1 MSLSQYFAVSCSSAN
16 PCLHVRFEQFDRGD
30 EEMSWLAPLVVR
42 PYPGRARHRV
52 ASIYCTPHA
61 ASSSISFRRIVSAIR
76 LAAPFHFS
84 ASWPTWVLA
93 VLVSQL
99 DYMGGLVANA
109 LLFAEPVHLDCEL
122 FQIRVRTEWTEG
134 TRQPA
139 RCKARPSSKS
149 WAERHAGRSLGTS
162 ETVPRCESAQESP
175 ALKAGAAAINAF
187 KFSFVA
193 SPARYRPSRTAVTAQ

>member
-1 MSLSQYFAVSCSSAN
+1 M
-16 PCLHVRFEQFDRGD
+16 
-30 EEMSWLAPLVVR
+30 
-42 PYPGRARHRV
+42 

-134 TRQPA
+134 TRQPV

-149 WAERHAGRSLGTS
+149 WAERREGRSLGTG
-162 ETVPRCESAQESP
+162 ETAPRCEPAQESP
-175 ALKAGAAAINAF
+175 ALKSRCCGNQCLQIFVRRKPGPIQTITNCGHRAMRAVSFCEVAAFSLQRISWPQSIN
-187 KFSFVA
+187 
-193 SPARYRPSRTAVTAQ
+193 